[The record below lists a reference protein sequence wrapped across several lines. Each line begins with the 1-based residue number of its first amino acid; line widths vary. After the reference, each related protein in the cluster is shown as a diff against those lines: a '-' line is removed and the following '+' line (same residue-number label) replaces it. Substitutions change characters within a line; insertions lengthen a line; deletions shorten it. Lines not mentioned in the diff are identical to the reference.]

1 MKLTLE
7 LKVTRPAPIGQRR
20 EEMRG
25 KCGGDFTILCRQ
37 AGAHTNALSHYYL
50 TICSL
55 SLSLS
60 LSLMLTF
67 WVLQFRIT
75 VYSSIADIAVSGV
88 EDVCKLTGLE
98 RAWHSSNKDGLPWVN
113 GLGVVH
119 DVITV

>member
-1 MKLTLE
+1 MQTGRCTHKCTLS
-7 LKVTRPAPIGQRR
+7 L
-20 EEMRG
+20 
-25 KCGGDFTILCRQ
+25 
-37 AGAHTNALSHYYL
+37 LSYYL
-50 TICSL
+50 LSL